1 MHKLFRVLN
10 IPNSV
15 EELATADTHIE
26 ALEIVLDFVVHGL
39 PMGKDIFYVDE
50 LKLPEDKDTGI
61 VLEFDQC
68 MKMFNVTVLAGHKY
82 GIFEVVEA
90 L

>member
-50 LKLPEDKDTGI
+50 LKLPEDKGV
-61 VLEFDQC
+61 VLEFARR
-68 MKMFNVTVLAGHKY
+68 MKMFNVAVLAGHKY